1 MKKLFFSV
9 LVVAILSAGTAFA
22 AGYSGTFTNRLES
35 STYTS
40 SSISN
45 YGRDINSFAYVDDAM
60 GAYYQVKVVA
70 KDNNGD
76 WKDASTLY
84 SNYHTQYINIPINYP
99 YKGGP
104 RDYQLYVYN
113 IYPGSYTSAYGQFF
127 TYN

>member
-60 GAYYQVKVVA
+60 GAYYNAKVVA
-70 KDNNGD
+70 WYNNE
-76 WKDASTLY
+76 WKQASNTY
-84 SNYHTQYINIPINYP
+84 SNYHTQTLNLPLTS
-99 YKGGP
+99 YKASGTN
-104 RDYQLYVYN
+104 YQLWLYN
-113 IYPGSYTSAYGQFF
+113 IYPGSYMNVYGQFY